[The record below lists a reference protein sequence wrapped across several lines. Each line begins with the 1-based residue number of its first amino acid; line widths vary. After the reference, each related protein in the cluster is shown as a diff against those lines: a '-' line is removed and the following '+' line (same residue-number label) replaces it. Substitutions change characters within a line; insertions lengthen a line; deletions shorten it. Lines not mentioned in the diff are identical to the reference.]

1 MELRQLHYFLT
12 ICEEKSITK
21 AAERLFITQ
30 PSLSK
35 QMQNLEAELN
45 CQLFIRGARTISLTE
60 KGKILALRAA
70 ELIELEE
77 KTNKELQ
84 TREDNIEGEI
94 TIGAGESASLKTLAK
109 AAEMLVEKH
118 SHVTFAIHSGDSTF
132 VLDKLDKGLLDFGVV
147 IDRGEFQ
154 RYDFL
159 HLPLHDRWGVYM
171 KADDALASARYLTAE
186 QLKGKPLIT
195 SLQSLRPASPIYN
208 FFGGKL
214 TGLKIVAKYNLLFN
228 ATLLVQE
235 GLGYALGL
243 EGLAKAEKELAFVPL
258 HPPIENRLDL
268 IYRDENSLS
277 QAAKAYLEIVRS
289 LC

>member
-94 TIGAGESASLKTLAK
+94 TDYALT
-109 AAEMLVEKH
+109 
-118 SHVTFAIHSGDSTF
+118 
-132 VLDKLDKGLLDFGVV
+132 
-147 IDRGEFQ
+147 
-154 RYDFL
+154 
-159 HLPLHDRWGVYM
+159 PLSVGS
-171 KADDALASARYLTAE
+171 DALAAETRLSMTVNVRFTNNTNHDEDFETRFSANRTFQNTQTLNDVQE
-186 QLKGKPLIT
+186 QLVGEMIEE
-195 SLQSLRPASPIYN
+195 
-208 FFGGKL
+208 
-214 TGLKIVAKYNLLFN
+214 IVDQIFN
-228 ATLLVQE
+228 ATV
-235 GLGYALGL
+235 A
-243 EGLAKAEKELAFVPL
+243 
-258 HPPIENRLDL
+258 NW
-268 IYRDENSLS
+268 
-277 QAAKAYLEIVRS
+277 
-289 LC
+289 